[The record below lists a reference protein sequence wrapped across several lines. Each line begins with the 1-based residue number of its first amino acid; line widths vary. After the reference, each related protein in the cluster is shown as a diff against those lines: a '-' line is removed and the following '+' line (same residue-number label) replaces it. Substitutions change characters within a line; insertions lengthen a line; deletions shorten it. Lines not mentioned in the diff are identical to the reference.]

1 MRDLIKS
8 VKSFDLHHSHFPS
21 SCLLASQFTMADIEI
36 LPDILWEWFEASF
49 SGGLKIPKIRRMDFN
64 PRLRHQI
71 YSKVIQLK
79 KTLFLVR
86 GDKECLPNSAMG

>member
-1 MRDLIKS
+1 MRDLIRS
-8 VKSFDLHHSHFPS
+8 AKSFDLHHSHSPS
-21 SCLLASQFTMADIEI
+21 SGLLAFEFTISDIEI

-49 SGGLKIPKIRRMDFN
+49 SGGLKIPKFRRMDFN
-64 PRLRHQI
+64 PRLTHQV

>member
-1 MRDLIKS
+1 MRDLIRS
-8 VKSFDLHHSHFPS
+8 AKSFDLHHSHSPS
-21 SCLLASQFTMADIEI
+21 SCLLASQFTIADIEI

-49 SGGLKIPKIRRMDFN
+49 FGGKIRRMYFN

-71 YSKVIQLK
+71 YSQVIQLK